1 MTAGMAGVETE
12 YINFLWG
19 DLCGVVCMYGPTSL
33 AGICNEGGEPGGR
46 GRRAILCCT
55 SNGRDGHDS
64 PERLR
69 ALQGRGGGRASVYGT
84 LQVGT

>member
-1 MTAGMAGVETE
+1 
-12 YINFLWG
+12 
-19 DLCGVVCMYGPTSL
+19 MYGPTSL

-69 ALQGRGGGRASVYGT
+69 PCRALQGRGSGGGGRARVYGT
-84 LQVGT
+84 SRHVT